1 MLVTCLLLSLAGGG
15 AIVADS
21 RLLSVTADDQR
32 TATLLDYV
40 PAEHEGADSGAVSAI
55 AELMP
60 AETKPADGAGAT
72 SPPPPGFVSTN
83 GTGFY
88 VNGSSF
94 TVTGCNQYYL
104 MLTCVRPAHPPARP
118 QPQPHPRLPV
128 RASPPV
134 LTLLAA
140 ACTMR
145 APSAPSST
153 RRRRWG

>member
-40 PAEHEGADSGAVSAI
+40 PAEHEGADNGAVSAI

-60 AETKPADGAGAT
+60 AETKPADGAT

-104 MLTCVRPAHPPARP
+104 MLTCVRPAQPPTRP
-118 QPQPHPRLPV
+118 RSDPRLTV
-128 RASPPV
+128 RAHPPV
-134 LTLLAA
+134 LTLLEAV
-140 ACTMR
+140 CTTR
-145 APSAPSST
+145 ALSAPSST